1 MRLTAD
7 FNAFL
12 KDTVNL
18 DTSRLDGLETS
29 STALQTHLLNSD
41 IGTNILGF
49 EEQGSW
55 AHDTIIKPVDNGE
68 FDADLLVRMT
78 PVEGWEAKKY
88 LLELRRVLRLSSR
101 YKRKVKLFSH
111 CVTIVYANDKRVDL
125 APLVVG
131 RIWDGSMEV
140 CNRLTNSFEATD
152 PTRFTAWLLDRNRV
166 SGGNA
171 FRKVTR
177 LMKYLRDIKTRF
189 VCSSVLLTTL
199 LANQV
204 RDDDEGGDSLSDVPT
219 ALQTLVSRLD
229 DWLQARPTKP
239 EVCNPFVVGE
249 DFAADWSHA
258 QYASFRTLIQR
269 YRGWIDD
276 AMSAPDR
283 AASVASWR
291 KLFGDNFCKGEVVV
305 AKTLSEG
312 RFALSE
318 PGRALAAVGRAALD
332 LIDNVKVYGLRA
344 VPRNYAHMAHMSP
357 ATWAVDDVEE
367 VEVIVTATVGG
378 SDRHRTSY
386 PVTSGELLTSGYGIH
401 FHARNPDGSPLPH
414 GYKVEW
420 RVTNAPGTP
429 QPRGGFY
436 PSNTTHERVER
447 LTYRG
452 VHVVEAFVLRAGDR
466 RMVGWSDPF
475 FVAIE

>member
-7 FNAFL
+7 FTTFL
-12 KDTVNL
+12 KESVNL
-18 DTSRLDGLETS
+18 DDGRLDSLATS

-41 IGTNILGF
+41 LGANILGF
-49 EEQGSW
+49 ENQGSW
-55 AHDTIIKPVDNGE
+55 AHDTIIKPVDKGE

-78 PVEGWEAKKY
+78 PVEGWEAKTY
-88 LLELRRVLRLSSR
+88 LLELRRVLRLSAR

-131 RIWDGSMEV
+131 RTGDGSLEV

-152 PTRFTAWLLDRNRV
+152 PTRFTGWLVERNRI
-166 SGGNA
+166 SGANA

-204 RDDDEGGDSLSDVPT
+204 RDDDEGSDTLSDVPT
-219 ALQTLVSRLD
+219 ALQTLVGRLD
-229 DWLQARPTKP
+229 DWLQARPNKP
-239 EVCNPFVVGE
+239 EVCNPFVAGE
-249 DFAADWSHA
+249 DFAADWNDA
-258 QYASFRTLIQR
+258 QYESFRTKIQR

-276 AMSAPDR
+276 AIAAADR
-283 AASVASWR
+283 ATSVASWR
-291 KLFGDNFCKGEVVV
+291 KLFGENFCKGEVVATKGV
-305 AKTLSEG
+305 TEG

-318 PGRALAAVGRAALD
+318 PGRALAAAGRAILD
-332 LIDNVKVYGLRA
+332 LIDDVKVHGLRA
-344 VPRNYAHMAHMSP
+344 LPRNYAHMPHMSP
-357 ATWAVDDVEE
+357 TIWAVDDDEE
-367 VEVIVTATVGG
+367 VEVVITATVGG
-378 SDRHRTSY
+378 GDRHRASQ
-386 PVTSGELLTSGYGIH
+386 PVASGELLTSGYGIH
-401 FHARNPDGSPLPH
+401 FHAKRPDGSPLPA
-414 GYKVEW
+414 GYKVDW

-436 PSNTTHERVER
+436 PSDTTHERVER
-447 LTYRG
+447 LAYRG
-452 VHVVEAFVLRAGDR
+452 VHVVEAFVLRTGDR